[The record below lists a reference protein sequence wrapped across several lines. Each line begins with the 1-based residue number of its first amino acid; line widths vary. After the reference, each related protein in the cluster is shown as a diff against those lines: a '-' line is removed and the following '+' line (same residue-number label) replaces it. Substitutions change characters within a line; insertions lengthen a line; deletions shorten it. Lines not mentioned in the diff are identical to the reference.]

1 MAVSSHLR
9 FAAGVCLLSTGLF
22 VSGAGSA
29 IAVAAPNTH
38 GSTTHAHDGAGSSP
52 GGSSAGTT
60 LSSQAS
66 SQASSVAN
74 AVRNTLQAV
83 ATTLGS
89 GMKLGLPASPGATS
103 TTTVAGGTT
112 PTQAQNGASS
122 VAAAPNVPAPLTDAV
137 GPAPQAPAPVTDAV
151 GPAPQ
156 APAPVTDAVG
166 PAPQAPAPLT
176 DGVGPAAQA
185 PAPVGD
191 VAGQATVLP
200 TPVTDVVAQLS
211 DLLVPASAV
220 VALVPSLLARGF
232 ELAVAVEETLVAGGL
247 ITLMQLPSDLSSL
260 LGASAAMPAVAGPP
274 GIDGYR
280 PAAAADPSVLAA
292 PPTAS
297 QLLLPLPLADSPGPA
312 MVPDAP
318 AIAAFDAVP
327 TTHVG
332 RDSSVAGTAV
342 PAPGVH
348 GLTAVLSHL
357 GSAVRQALRSVSLA
371 ELAAAALPGLGGLV
385 LSTAAGVRTGQRQA
399 KAGFALQTA
408 RIARFARPGPLGVV
422 RSDRLVALRRPKA
435 AAERRLDI
443 AA

>member
-60 LSSQAS
+60 LS

-122 VAAAPNVPAPLTDAV
+122 VAAAPNVPAPL
-137 GPAPQAPAPVTDAV
+137 
-151 GPAPQ
+151 
-156 APAPVTDAVG
+156 TDAVG